1 MDTKLIWIITMHKN
15 NELLICRVCGLKQNE
30 PQWGDDGET
39 PTYNICDCCGVEFGY
54 EDSSLIGIK
63 NYRNKWLSSG
73 GRWTKPNCKPE
84 NWTLE
89 NQLPNIPVKYL

>member
-1 MDTKLIWIITMHKN
+1 MHKN
-15 NELLICRVCGLKQNE
+15 NELLICRVCGLKQSE

-63 NYRNKWLSSG
+63 NYRNKWLFSG
-73 GRWTKPNCKPE
+73 GAWTKPNSKPE

-89 NQLPNIPVKYL
+89 NQLSNIPAKYL